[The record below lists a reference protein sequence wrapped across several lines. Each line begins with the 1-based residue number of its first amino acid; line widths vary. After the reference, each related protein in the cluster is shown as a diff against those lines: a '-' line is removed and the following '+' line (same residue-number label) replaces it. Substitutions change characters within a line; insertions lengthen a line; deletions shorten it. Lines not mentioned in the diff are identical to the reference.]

1 MDRDEGEHAMNSD
14 NSRLAAAYIQLIP
27 LLHRGF
33 DMPSARQLMPELTH
47 LQYHVLEALY
57 HQPDSYSMS
66 LLAKHLHISKQQL
79 TPLIAKLE
87 EKECL
92 TKQPDPQDK
101 RQIGLS
107 LTEKGRRIVSSRWES
122 FHHKLSQQLDR
133 LSEEDR
139 DDLGFCLEKMTRI
152 LRRLDPDTSKA
163 D

>member
-1 MDRDEGEHAMNSD
+1 MNPD
-14 NSRLAAAYIQLIP
+14 NSSLAAAYIQLIP

-33 DMPSARQLMPELTH
+33 DMPSARKMTPELTH
-47 LQYHVLEALY
+47 LQYHALEALY
-57 HQPDSYSMS
+57 HQPDGYSMS
-66 LLAKHLHISKQQL
+66 LLAKNLHISKQQL

-122 FHHKLSQQLDR
+122 FHHGLSQQLDH

-139 DDLGFCLEKMTRI
+139 SDLGFCLEKMTRI
-152 LRRLDPDTSKA
+152 LRRLDPDTAKA

>member
-1 MDRDEGEHAMNSD
+1 MNPD

-33 DMPSARQLMPELTH
+33 DMPSARKTLPELTH

-57 HQPDSYSMS
+57 HQPVSYSMG
-66 LLAKHLHISKQQL
+66 LLAKSMHISKQQL

-92 TKQPDPQDK
+92 TKHPDPQDK

-122 FHHKLSQQLDR
+122 FHRELSHQLDR
-133 LSEEDR
+133 LSEEDLS
-139 DDLGFCLEKMTRI
+139 DLGFCLEKMTRI
-152 LRRLDPDTSKA
+152 LRRLDPDTAKQ

>member
-1 MDRDEGEHAMNSD
+1 
-14 NSRLAAAYIQLIP
+14 
-27 LLHRGF
+27 
-33 DMPSARQLMPELTH
+33 
-47 LQYHVLEALY
+47 
-57 HQPDSYSMS
+57 MS

-122 FHHKLSQQLDR
+122 FHHELSQQLDR

-139 DDLGFCLEKMTRI
+139 SDLGFCLEKMTRI
-152 LRRLDPDTSKA
+152 LRRLEPDTAKA